1 MWPPA
6 SQTFQFYRSA
16 MHSATCLAALSLES
30 AMLFVNISRSARWEL
45 KRLPVLFII
54 DNPLYTSK
62 TQNEWSCHLLSP
74 RLRADK
80 EALGDNEIMS
90 VLVTT
95 LKCLQFLGAE
105 HKQATDGIELGNSI
119 SLAFFF

>member
-16 MHSATCLAALSLES
+16 MYSATCLAAFHLES
-30 AMLFVNISRSARWEL
+30 ATLLVNISRSAHWEL

-62 TQNEWSCHLLSP
+62 TQSEWSCHPLSP

-80 EALGDNEIMS
+80 ALGDNEIMS

-95 LKCLQFLGAE
+95 LKCLQLLGAE
-105 HKQATDGIELGNSI
+105 HKQATDAIELGNFI
-119 SLAFFF
+119 SLALFF